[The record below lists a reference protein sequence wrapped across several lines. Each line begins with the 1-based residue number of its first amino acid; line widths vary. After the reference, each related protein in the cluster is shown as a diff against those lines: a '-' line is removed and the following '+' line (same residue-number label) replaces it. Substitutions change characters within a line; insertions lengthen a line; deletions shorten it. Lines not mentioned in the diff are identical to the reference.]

1 MNLKNQRG
9 ITGIDISVSIFII
22 ALFVTI
28 NVAIFYNASVNAKL
42 ALRNSEA
49 TTYMVQIAEAIQ
61 IEEYDNVVSDMNVSN
76 VNAISGYEYR
86 ITVENP
92 EYKYIENPED
102 IIKIVNIEIIYNV
115 GSNMQT
121 VRTRMIKAKTK

>member
-61 IEEYDNVVSDMNVSN
+61 IEEYDNILSNMVVSNINS
-76 VNAISGYEYR
+76 ISGFEYK
-86 ITVENP
+86 ITVEPPN
-92 EYKYIENPED
+92 YKYIENPED

>member
-1 MNLKNQRG
+1 MNLRSQKG

-61 IEEYDNVVSDMNVSN
+61 AEEYDNVISDME
-76 VNAISGYEYR
+76 VNNIDVDMPGYEYR
-86 ITVENP
+86 ITVESPN
-92 EYKYIENPED
+92 YKNVENPED
-102 IIKIVNIEIIYNV
+102 IIKIVNVEVIYNV
-115 GSNMQT
+115 GANLQN
-121 VRTRMIKAKTK
+121 VNTRMLKVRK